1 MKIME
6 AIGTGGAWIL
16 ISLFIIL
23 APLSILLALITLGAC
38 VLDELHSG
46 KGNIDWFEVIV
57 GVVGCVFLI
66 GLLGIL
72 IGMAGSIIG
81 GGG

>member
-23 APLSILLALITLGAC
+23 APLLILLALITPGAY
-38 VLDELHSG
+38 VLNELHSG
-46 KGNIDWFEVIV
+46 KGNIDWGEV
-57 GVVGCVFLI
+57 GAGLVGCVSLI
-66 GLLGIL
+66 GMLGIL
-72 IGMAGSIIG
+72 IGIAGSVIG
-81 GGG
+81 GI

>member
-23 APLSILLALITLGAC
+23 APLLILLALITPGR
-38 VLDELHSG
+38 
-46 KGNIDWFEVIV
+46 
-57 GVVGCVFLI
+57 
-66 GLLGIL
+66 
-72 IGMAGSIIG
+72 MY
-81 GGG
+81 